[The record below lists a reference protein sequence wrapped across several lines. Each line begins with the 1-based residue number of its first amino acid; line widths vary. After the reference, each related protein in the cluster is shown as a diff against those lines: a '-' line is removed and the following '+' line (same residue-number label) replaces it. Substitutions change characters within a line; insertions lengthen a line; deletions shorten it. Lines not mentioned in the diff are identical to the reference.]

1 MTLYYAD
8 TSALV
13 KRYVDEV
20 GSTWMREQADP
31 QTGHSLMTS
40 RMTEVETFSVLNR
53 RRRGVHIGMSDYELI
68 ASDIMR
74 RTDPRAGL
82 GTA

>member
-1 MTLYYAD
+1 
-8 TSALV
+8 
-13 KRYVDEV
+13 
-20 GSTWMREQADP
+20 MREQADP

-53 RRRGVHIGMSDYELI
+53 RRREVNIGMSDYELI

-74 RTDPRAGL
+74 RTDPRAWL